1 MNPAANESGVYKWT
15 YGLAFSTFSWLESS
29 SPCLSLRAFFSKLS
43 VLQSPLHHFHI
54 SNLCNL
60 RPKTKMPRVRGRSG
74 HDAPTRPVTR
84 QGWVSK
90 TTAQDTIRRAVLP
103 CGQAPGPSFVP
114 PDSTRISGDP
124 SLHHSPVRPLSP
136 ALLSI
141 TVLLTERAQLDVHGL
156 GEILK
161 DSLAHLSTEIRQANN
176 SMYSQL
182 VELLGERPAT
192 GTYSLPSS
200 STAVTAALNPPNVL
214 PPEIPST
221 LPTVPLNSTTLPAVP
236 LNALSHWYWVDTATI
251 HSIDDGSFDIYSL
264 PKLHREEDYRNRHI
278 AKTTEGVRY
287 PLDGGRPEVIVGR
300 TKMHQ
305 AFKDPNTF
313 FSAWQIYISIRSFY
327 HHDHASSLAFWTERL
342 FFWLDRYPWHNILN
356 YVIAYFQDRK
366 YKSSESWFDTNEQ
379 LFLNCI
385 AIAPSKTST
394 SVSTPSATMQ
404 QSAPKGTS
412 RQLLGVNTEQVCFN
426 HNYAQCK
433 FGTTCRRRHI
443 CAVCED
449 HNHIA
454 GHCPSVNRPSTSKK

>member
-1 MNPAANESGVYKWT
+1 MRSGVCKWT

-29 SPCLSLRAFFSKLS
+29 SPCLSLRTFLKAFGSTVSITSF
-43 VLQSPLHHFHI
+43 PHFEP
-54 SNLCNL
+54 SQL
-60 RPKTKMPRVRGRSG
+60 RPRTKMPRVRGRSG

-84 QGWVSK
+84 QGRVSK
-90 TTAQDTIRRAVLP
+90 TIAQDTIRRAVLP

-114 PDSTRISGDP
+114 PDSTRIPHDP
-124 SLHHSPVRPLSP
+124 SLHHSPARPLSP
-136 ALLSI
+136 ALPSI
-141 TVLLTERAQLDVHGL
+141 TVLPTERAQLDVHGL

-161 DSLAHLSTEIRQANN
+161 NSLAHLSTEIRQANN

-182 VELLGERPAT
+182 VELLDGRPAT

-278 AKTTEGVRY
+278 AKTTEGIRY

-385 AIAPSKTST
+385 AIAPPKTST